1 MDAKASGTDIG
12 VYEVEISGTPSVK
25 DAEGED
31 VSYRFTVGYDEASLK
46 ISEAP
51 KAGEDTVVINYV
63 DESGEPVADPV
74 TAGSLTGPIVSPEI
88 QDMTPDFSAVE
99 INGAAN
105 TSVDVVYS
113 AGNPDPDRYVLGAV
127 DQNGQLTE
135 IMSSEVPLASEDSAE
150 MIGEPAETGHWA
162 LVNLALLIAA
172 IILAAYIIISGGSFM
187 SVASIASA
195 LIAVIA
201 AVIFF
206 MTEDLTSSMVLT
218 DKMTVIMAN
227 ALLAEFIALLC
238 RSKKTGEEE

>member
-1 MDAKASGTDIG
+1 MDENGK
-12 VYEVEISGTPSVK
+12 
-25 DAEGED
+25 
-31 VSYRFTVGYDEASLK
+31 
-46 ISEAP
+46 
-51 KAGEDTVVINYV
+51 
-63 DESGEPVADPV
+63 PVADPV

-88 QDMTPDFSAVE
+88 QDMTPEFSAVE

-135 IMSSEVPLASEDSAE
+135 IMSSEVPLPPESGAEIISEPIEA
-150 MIGEPAETGHWA
+150 GHWA
-162 LVNLALLIAA
+162 LVNLALMIAA

-206 MTEDLTSSMVLT
+206 MTEDLSASMVMT

-227 ALLAEFIALLC
+227 AVLAELIALLC
-238 RSKKTGEEE
+238 RSRKTGEEE